1 MDTKLKTFLDLIPFS
16 EGTCLS
22 PLTKDNGYDVIVT
35 GVEVLSIFT
44 GYGKHPFEDGG
55 EVVVRVG
62 PPELA
67 STAAGRYQLL
77 ARYWR
82 VYKAQL
88 HLPDYS
94 PASQDAV
101 AIQQISERKALPMI
115 EDGDIA
121 GAVQACSNIW
131 ASFPSSLY
139 NQPHHPMATLVSK
152 YHELLASQ
160 PDPGDTPAALAQAA

>member
-1 MDTKLKTFLDLIPFS
+1 MDTKLKTFLDLISFS
-16 EGTCLS
+16 EGTCFS

-35 GVEVLSIFT
+35 GVEGPSIFT

-101 AIQQISERKALPMI
+101 AIQQISEQKAIAMI
-115 EDGDIA
+115 EAGDVA
-121 GAVQACSNIW
+121 GAIQACGNIW
-131 ASFPSSLY
+131 ASFPNNSYGQGGHSLE
-139 NQPHHPMATLVSK
+139 TLVAK
-152 YHELLASQ
+152 YQELLSVSSVV
-160 PDPGDTPAALAQAA
+160 AA